1 MKLIPYIVLAW
12 LSIQITI
19 AQQAS
24 FYGVEGWANATQ
36 GGQGGEIIRVTNLNS
51 SGPGSFREAVLA
63 SFPRIVVFEVGGVID
78 LNAQN
83 ISIKN
88 PFLTIAGQTAPYPG
102 ITIIN
107 GQTNI
112 ATHDVI
118 LQHIRIRPGA
128 AGKNTGWEPDGL
140 STVSG
145 SFVIIDHCSFSW
157 AVDENCSA
165 SGPRFEGDTPDDW
178 RNNTSHDVT
187 ISNCIIAEALAY
199 ATHTKGL
206 HSMGSLIHDNATNI
220 AILKNL
226 YAHNNSRNPLFKGGA
241 RGVILNNMI
250 YDPGKEAIHYALNAA
265 EWEGYEWQSGEMSI
279 IGNYMQLGI
288 SSLNTPFMKVH
299 AGPCKIYMNNNKAL
313 NINGG
318 NATFYTGD
326 AANIVTEIPVWNDN
340 IAVLSVDDV
349 EANVIHNAGATPW
362 MRDSVDIRIIN
373 DLINREGKIINYETE
388 VGGYPQYQQTVQPF
402 NADEWNL
409 DFMIRKD
416 PLLNLTVET
425 PEPYHVAQP
434 VNFNLDT
441 SGFMRAIDHIDLLI
455 NGQVVQ
461 SKNENLTDWNYTLT
475 STETQNVVLIITC
488 SSTEKL
494 STETFNLTI
503 QNTTALNNPDQNKQP
518 LQFHYDK
525 NDQTLILSFNQ
536 PVNQNYL
543 IKILD
548 LNGRLVKQYESV
560 FENITSFSCNLNDLP
575 TGTYVLSLHSTES
588 YFRKIFTKD

>member
-1 MKLIPYIVLAW
+1 MKLIPYIVLVW
-12 LSIQITI
+12 LSVQITI
-19 AQQAS
+19 AQQTS

-241 RGVILNNMI
+241 RGVIVNNMI

-288 SSLNTPFMKVH
+288 SSLNTPLMKVH
-299 AGPCKIYMNNNKAL
+299 AGPCKIYMNNNRAL
-313 NINGG
+313 NVNGG

-340 IAVLSVDDV
+340 IALLSVDEV

-388 VGGYPQYQQTVQPF
+388 VGGYPQYQQTMQPF

-409 DFMIRKD
+409 DFMIRKY
-416 PLLNLTVET
+416 PQLNLTVET

-441 SGFMRAIDHIDLLI
+441 SGFMHAIDHIDLLI
-455 NGQVVQ
+455 NDEVVQ
-461 SKNENLTDWNYTLT
+461 SKNENLTDWNYTFT
-475 STETQNVVLIITC
+475 SAETQNVVLIITC
-488 SSTEKL
+488 SSSEKL
-494 STETFNLTI
+494 STETLNLIIKNATP
-503 QNTTALNNPDQNKQP
+503 LNEPDQNENSPVVQ
-518 LQFHYDK
+518 YDK
-525 NDQTLILSFNQ
+525 NNQTLSLYFNQ

-548 LNGRLVKQYESV
+548 LNGRLVKHYESA
-560 FENITSFSCNLNDLP
+560 FENNTSFSCNLNDLP
-575 TGTYVLSLHSTES
+575 TGTYVLSLHSAE
-588 YFRKIFTKD
+588 YDFRKIFFKV